1 MPLLGYVHA
10 DTIGREIRTITT
22 KTTEECQLLDGG
34 CLVAMVLVLI
44 VYESIVRDIIP
55 NRPY

>member
-44 VYESIVRDIIP
+44 VYESIV
-55 NRPY
+55 